1 MEPCDENAQT
11 ITIPAEMPMIVLPD
25 VHLLPGCMLPLC
37 IFEKRYRLMLAHAL
51 ESNRMFCVGN
61 REGVDPDGS
70 DRISPHSTAGLVRCC
85 IQQEDGTSQLLLLG
99 IKRIRITGW
108 AQVKPFRIARV
119 QEIPTVVESMEEARR
134 LQKEALL
141 IFKVEGDEEARE
153 MRDMLEQNDDPE
165 MTCDVLCYHFTHCPK
180 LQQKLLGEPLLEE
193 RWRLLIAALK
203 KMRRGRDGDKIK

>member
-1 MEPCDENAQT
+1 MEPCNVSNQT
-11 ITIPAEMPMIVLPD
+11 LTIPAEMPMIVLPD

-70 DRISPHSTAGLVRCC
+70 DRISPHSTAGMVRCC
-85 IQQEDGTSQLLLLG
+85 LKQEDGTSQLLLLG

-108 AQVKPFRIARV
+108 VQVEPFRIARIE
-119 QEIPTVVESMEEARR
+119 EIPTMVENMEEAHR
-134 LQKEALL
+134 LQNQALRL
-141 IFKVEGDEEARE
+141 FTVEGDKQAKKMRE
-153 MRDMLEQNDDPE
+153 MLEQNDDPD
-165 MTCDVLCYHFTHCPK
+165 MTCDVLCYHFTHCPI

-193 RWRLLIAALK
+193 RLRLLIAALK
-203 KMRRGRDGDKIK
+203 KMRRV